1 MKKRIYLIAIAIILL
16 LVTPQLFAQ
25 YDRDTV
31 VAVMRNNVKLL
42 GAINN
47 AVKAEDFYT
56 AAVKL
61 MELAEGHKTLEQIP
75 PPRGSRAEWN
85 RMQGELIDAAF
96 RAIGACA
103 ERDAKGVQAEIS
115 KIIALRNQGHGSFQ

>member
-1 MKKRIYLIAIAIILL
+1 MKKRVHLIVAAVILL

-42 GAINN
+42 GAINS
-47 AVKAEDFYT
+47 AVNSEDFYT

-61 MELAEGHKTLEQIP
+61 MELAEGHKTLEQMP
-75 PPRGSRAEWN
+75 PPRGSRAEWK
-85 RMQGELIDAAF
+85 RMQVELIDAAF

-103 ERDAKGVQAEIS
+103 ERDAKAVQGEVS
-115 KIIALRNQGHGSFQ
+115 KIIALRNEGHGSFQ